1 MLHKLKLLTAIV
13 LLVPLAACTIVKPE
27 LTEPGHFYVN
37 RYADMVTT
45 NRVTIFEFDSDTTNP
60 KYSANL
66 TLAVTEALRKR
77 HIFAISTLYHADPAW
92 RNLNLSDTSSYS
104 LQELATIRK
113 QLKADAIIFGS
124 ITQYQP
130 FPHLTAAIRLRMVDL
145 RDGKLIWAIEQ
156 VWDSTDKRLEER
168 MKVFFD
174 HEMRSGY
181 RPLDWR
187 LILTSPRAFDKFV
200 AFEIARTLPAVPTSA
215 RGPLSSENTKNFRKI
230 SHFPKNKSQ
239 IAKKTLKSTP
249 SATKI
254 VTTDTISPTT
264 NTTDPTES

>member
-1 MLHKLKLLTAIV
+1 MQSPGVTNISQTLHKLKLLTAIV

-92 RNLNLSDTSSYS
+92 RSLNLSDTSSYS
-104 LQELATIRK
+104 LQELAEIRR

-130 FPHLTAAIRLRMVDL
+130 FPHLTTALRLRMVDL

-156 VWDSTDKRLEER
+156 VW
-168 MKVFFD
+168 
-174 HEMRSGY
+174 
-181 RPLDWR
+181 
-187 LILTSPRAFDKFV
+187 
-200 AFEIARTLPAVPTSA
+200 
-215 RGPLSSENTKNFRKI
+215 
-230 SHFPKNKSQ
+230 
-239 IAKKTLKSTP
+239 
-249 SATKI
+249 
-254 VTTDTISPTT
+254 
-264 NTTDPTES
+264 

>member
-1 MLHKLKLLTAIV
+1 VA
-13 LLVPLAACTIVKPE
+13 
-27 LTEPGHFYVN
+27 
-37 RYADMVTT
+37 
-45 NRVTIFEFDSDTTNP
+45 IFEFDSNTTDP

-66 TLAVTEALRKR
+66 TSAVTEALRKR
-77 HIFAISTLYHADPAW
+77 HIFSISTLYRADPAW
-92 RNLNLSDTSSYS
+92 RSLDLADTSSYS
-104 LQELATIRK
+104 LQELAAIRK
-113 QLKADAIIFGS
+113 QLKVDAVIFGS
-124 ITQYQP
+124 VTQYQP
-130 FPHLTAAIRLRMVDL
+130 FPHLTTALRLRMVDL

-156 VWDSTDKRLEER
+156 IWDSTDKRVEQR

-181 RPLDWR
+181 RPFDWQ
-187 LILTSPRAFDKFV
+187 LLLTSPRAFDKFV
-200 AFEIARTLPAVPTSA
+200 AFEIARTVPAAGAGA
-215 RGPLSSENTKNFRKI
+215 RSPLSSENTENFREI

-264 NTTDPTES
+264 NITDPTES

>member
-1 MLHKLKLLTAIV
+1 MLTVAV
-13 LLVPLAACTIVKPE
+13 LLAPLAGCTIVKPE

-45 NRVTIFEFDSDTTNP
+45 NRVAIFEFDNDTTDP

-66 TLAVTEALRKR
+66 TSAVTEALRKR
-77 HIFAISTLYHADPAW
+77 HIFSISTLYRADPAW
-92 RNLNLSDTSSYS
+92 RSLDLADTSSYS
-104 LQELATIRK
+104 LQELAAIRK
-113 QLKADAIIFGS
+113 QLRADAVLFGS
-124 ITQYQP
+124 ITQYRP
-130 FPHLTAAIRLRMVDL
+130 FPHLLTALRLRMVDL

-156 VWDSTDKRLEER
+156 VWDSTDKRVEQR

-181 RPLDWR
+181 RPIDWQ
-187 LILTSPRAFDKFV
+187 LMLTSPRAFDKFV
-200 AFEIARTLPAVPTSA
+200 AFEIARTLPTVPASA

-239 IAKKTLKSTP
+239 ITKKTLKSAP

-254 VTTDTISPTT
+254 VMTDD
-264 NTTDPTES
+264 TDPTMSNIYPTES